1 MELEIEFQFLQ
12 ESIRTFPFFTKI
24 SIVAFGNFSAIFHWR
39 RYNILNNKEIK
50 LKTDRRF
57 RSPVSM
63 NDGIN
68 RAKTFWP
75 ENRSHRELESSTAG
89 IERYGGFRQQ
99 TVWTGFSPVI
109 LLTSVIVHG
118 VDTFSRSNSLFLH
131 SFSPIFYGRRRS
143 GRRNDTFNNKMK
155 LLFSFLIPL
164 FETFL

>member
-39 RYNILNNKEIK
+39 RYNILNNKEKIEN
-50 LKTDRRF
+50 
-57 RSPVSM
+57 RSKISFEPVST

-75 ENRSHRELESSTAG
+75 ENRSRRELESSTAG

-99 TVWTGFSPVI
+99 TV
-109 LLTSVIVHG
+109 
-118 VDTFSRSNSLFLH
+118 
-131 SFSPIFYGRRRS
+131 
-143 GRRNDTFNNKMK
+143 
-155 LLFSFLIPL
+155 
-164 FETFL
+164 